1 MVFSFT
7 RAQNGDLERA
17 LERARRLL
25 CACSS
30 TTIARAPRAAAVTVF
45 MYLRARDAEAAI
57 EETERGMAEF
67 QVVSRA
73 PMRVVAL
80 GRSGVGKSHVLN
92 QLLRELGARGLAPP
106 SAREEAR
113 MTTRW
118 PAESLTVSSVVA
130 HDERAEEEA
139 ADHLRAVEDGDGRGR
154 DGVGGGRGARAPPP
168 PMDAP
173 DERWRCTSL
182 DTCADRRYEGMRPLR
197 FPMRTR
203 FGRKN

>member
-25 CACSS
+25 TSHG
-30 TTIARAPRAAAVTVF
+30 TTTTRGGGGGATYSVPLSARRG
-45 MYLRARDAEAAI
+45 MI
-57 EETERGMAEF
+57 EETERGTAEF

-92 QLLRELGARGLAPP
+92 RLLRELASRDAPPP
-106 SAREEAR
+106 SAREEER

-118 PAESLTVSSVVA
+118 PVESLTVSSVFA
-130 HDERAEEEA
+130 HDERAE
-139 ADHLRAVEDGDGRGR
+139 
-154 DGVGGGRGARAPPP
+154 
-168 PMDAP
+168 
-173 DERWRCTSL
+173 
-182 DTCADRRYEGMRPLR
+182 
-197 FPMRTR
+197 
-203 FGRKN
+203 